1 MGSAALTRLPG
12 AVERAVDRYFE
23 TCLYLL
29 ISTGFVTLA
38 STGRLDLLST
48 AVVSA
53 ALLLRGALLLQGRK
67 LQIPE
72 KWNTPI
78 GLAYAVFYGI
88 DLFFLSGTFVG
99 ATVHLVLFSMVV
111 KIFSVQRDRDHVYLA
126 VLAFLSVL
134 AAAIL
139 TVDTVFLIAFA
150 VFLLL
155 AVATFTSMEV
165 RRSAAAADNRAQ
177 GAGAAASRV
186 ASYFSVTAAILL
198 VLILV
203 ATVVLFFFLP
213 RLSAGYLSA
222 LAPRSEMVSG
232 FSDTV
237 RLGDIGEIQQTDTV
251 IMHIAIEGRP
261 GPFAEE
267 MKWRGTTLADFDGQT
282 WRDHSQAIIVRGSQ
296 LDLGPARVPG
306 QTLRPFEPHFPLKV
320 LSYRVVMEPIGTD
333 NYFLAPVPMQL
344 RTSFRWAVVRGS
356 GTVLNADH
364 SRLLGV
370 YEATSNV
377 GRPRADVLRAAPAD
391 YPAEIA
397 ARYLELPDKTDPR
410 ITELARQIT
419 AGATDPYDQA
429 VAIERYLG
437 ANYGYTLELP
447 KVPPADPV
455 ANFLFT
461 RRRGH
466 CEYFASAMAVM
477 LRRLGVP
484 TRIATGFRGGEYND
498 VSGSYVIRGR
508 DAHAWVEVYF
518 PGSGWVDFD
527 PTPVLAEPTR
537 GPWSRLAFYLDAARE
552 FWREW
557 IINYDFFHQR
567 DLTRNVAFHSRD
579 YVRNLRAWFHRQYHA
594 LVQRARRAQGEI
606 QESPRGWVLTVTGA
620 LALLLLLINGR
631 RLWRAWQR
639 RRLAASPRRA
649 PRSAATI
656 WYERLLRLLRR
667 RGFPRAPAQTPAELL
682 RSVDDP
688 SLRARVKDFAARY
701 ERARFGDSAEDAA
714 ALPELYEEIKNSR

>member
-1 MGSAALTRLPG
+1 MGSAASTRLPG

-29 ISTGFVTLA
+29 ISTGFATLA
-38 STGRLDLLST
+38 GTGRLDALST
-48 AVVSA
+48 AAVSA

-67 LQIPE
+67 LQLPE

-88 DLFFLSGTFVG
+88 DLFFLSGTFVA

-177 GAGAAASRV
+177 EAGTTAARV
-186 ASYFSVTAAILL
+186 PRYFSVTAAILL

-222 LAPRSEMVSG
+222 LAPRSDLVSG

-237 RLGDIGEIQQTDTV
+237 RLGDIGELQQTDMV
-251 IMHIAIEGRP
+251 IMHIAIEGRR
-261 GPFAEE
+261 GPLAQE

-282 WRDHSQAIIVRGSQ
+282 WRDHSRGVIVRGSQ
-296 LDLGPARVPG
+296 IDLGSVQVPG
-306 QTLRPFEPHFPLKV
+306 QALRPFEPHFPLKV

-333 NYFLAPVPMQL
+333 NYFLAPEPM
-344 RTSFRWAVVRGS
+344 RVSTSFRWAAVRGS
-356 GTVLNADH
+356 GAVLNADH
-364 SRLLGV
+364 RRLLGV
-370 YEATSNV
+370 YEATSNI
-377 GRPRADVLRAAPAD
+377 GRPSSDVLRAAPVE
-391 YPAEIA
+391 YPPEIS
-397 ARYLELPDKTDPR
+397 ARYLELPSKTDPR
-410 ITELARQIT
+410 IAELAQKVT
-419 AGATDPYDQA
+419 AGVTDPYDQA
-429 VAIERYLG
+429 AAIERYLG

-447 KVPPADPV
+447 KTPPADPV

-477 LRRLGVP
+477 LRTLGVP
-484 TRIATGFRGGEYND
+484 ARIATGFRGGEYND

-527 PTPVLAEPTR
+527 PTPIVAEPTG
-537 GPWSRLAFYLDAARE
+537 GPWNRLALYLDAARE

-557 IINYDFFHQR
+557 VINYDFFHQR
-567 DLTRNVAFHSRD
+567 DLTRNVAFRSRD
-579 YVRNLRAWFHRQYHA
+579 YVRNLRRWLHRQYDA
-594 LVQRARRAQGEI
+594 LVDRARRTQGRI
-606 QESPRGWVLTVTGA
+606 QDSPRTWTLTVTGA
-620 LALLLLLINGR
+620 LALLLLLINAR

-639 RRLAASPRRA
+639 RSLAAAPRRA

-656 WYERLLRLLRR
+656 WYERLLHLLRR
-667 RGFPRAPAQTPAELL
+667 RGFPRAPTQTPAELL
-682 RSVDDP
+682 ESVDDP
-688 SLRARVKDFAARY
+688 ALRRRVAQFAERY
-701 ERARFGDSAEDAA
+701 ERARFGDSADDAA
-714 ALPELYEEIKNSR
+714 ALPDLYEEIKNSR